1 MNTSP
6 KASPGIRA
14 AAIVALIGSGLSIL
28 LGVIEIAMTSIPMPA
43 PAGPAMP
50 PGFMKF
56 GIFFAAAMSFGFGA
70 WGISSAIGLLRL
82 RNWARI
88 STIAYSAILVSFA
101 FLGIV
106 AILTVP
112 LPPPPAGQFPQGQIP
127 SPEAFAKSIRFF
139 MAAFYLVPI
148 AVGVWWLIFFTRPRV
163 KAQFFGTPLQSQQP
177 PAFPPHPCGGVIDID
192 TDRLP
197 PLPPAIASR
206 RPISL
211 SIIGWY
217 MIAVGFLMLP
227 AIPFMRFPA
236 LVLGWSLTGRPA
248 MFFYLVSAIVVA
260 ALGYGILE
268 LKPDQPPAR
277 NRLFRLGRRQQYHH
291 GLLARQHGPDAV
303 RDGFNLSHRQHL
315 SGPGRVDRAIR
326 AIRPLVRRSF
336 RRPLFRPDHLVPDP
350 RKIRLRFPAPAF
362 LIVFWTSSVPDP
374 GSIGKDGDFV
384 PYYLF
389 GGFRVTSITIG
400 SLCCE

>member
-268 LKPDQPPAR
+268 LKPI
-277 NRLFRLGRRQQYHH
+277 
-291 GLLARQHGPDAV
+291 
-303 RDGFNLSHRQHL
+303 S
-315 SGPGRVDRAIR
+315 
-326 AIRPLVRRSF
+326 RPLAIAYFVWGAVNSITMAFWPGSMARMQSVMDSISPTASTSPAQAAWTAQSAQFGLWFGAVFGALFSALIIWFLIREKSAF
-336 RRPLFRPDHLVPDP
+336 DSPRPL
-350 RKIRLRFPAPAF
+350 
-362 LIVFWTSSVPDP
+362 S
-374 GSIGKDGDFV
+374 
-384 PYYLF
+384 
-389 GGFRVTSITIG
+389 
-400 SLCCE
+400 

>member
-28 LGVIEIAMTSIPMPA
+28 LGLFQISITSIPMPA
-43 PAGPAMP
+43 PAGSAMP

-56 GIFFAAAMSFGFGA
+56 GMFFAAAMSFGFGA
-70 WGISSAIGLLRL
+70 WGISSAVGLLRL

-88 STIAYSAILVSFA
+88 STLAYSAILVGFA
-101 FLGIV
+101 ALVIV
-106 AILTVP
+106 LVLVMP
-112 LPPPPAGQFPQGQIP
+112 LPPPPAGQFPRNGEF
-127 SPEAFAKSIRFF
+127 SPAEFTKSIRFF

-148 AVGVWWLIFFTRPRV
+148 AIGVWWLIFFTRPRV
-163 KAQFFGTPLQSQQP
+163 KAQFIPAPQP
-177 PAFPPHPCGGVIDID
+177 PSVFPPHPCGGVIDID

-197 PLPPAIASR
+197 LPPPPPAIASR

-268 LKPDQPPAR
+268 LKPI
-277 NRLFRLGRRQQYHH
+277 
-291 GLLARQHGPDAV
+291 
-303 RDGFNLSHRQHL
+303 S
-315 SGPGRVDRAIR
+315 
-326 AIRPLVRRSF
+326 RPLAIAYFVWGAVNSITMAFWPGSMARMQSVMDSIAPGGSTSSAQAAWTTQSAQFGLWFGAIFGALFSALIIWFLIREKSAF
-336 RRPLFRPDHLVPDP
+336 DSPRPL
-350 RKIRLRFPAPAF
+350 
-362 LIVFWTSSVPDP
+362 S
-374 GSIGKDGDFV
+374 
-384 PYYLF
+384 
-389 GGFRVTSITIG
+389 
-400 SLCCE
+400 